1 LAHSFL
7 ISEKQCAEIPNDLK
21 CIGALSKNK
30 GEFME
35 CTCKRNCM
43 PVTVVCGDDGKW
55 EYDKSICTGDN
66 DDPSFHSLSN
76 NVYATSSV

>member
-1 LAHSFL
+1 
-7 ISEKQCAEIPNDLK
+7 
-21 CIGALSKNK
+21 
-30 GEFME
+30 ME

-55 EYDKSICTGDN
+55 EYDQSICTGDN

-76 NVYATSSV
+76 NVYVTSSV